1 MGASASTVSLTYKAD
16 IRDLVEKLKSVPGI
30 TEAEARKAAQN
41 LDKSLKAI
49 AKASQQTQAKAKGAS
64 DGLKALGEAGDR
76 AGRDA
81 QKLSGILGA
90 LSPELG
96 ALASG
101 VSDAGDALD
110 VLGSSGGA
118 LLGPV
123 GAVGAAVAA
132 LGLAFVAVQGD
143 IDRARAAT
151 EAIREV
157 YRSTVPTARALEDA
171 QIKLAASVGAITEA
185 EAAQQAASLSAQR
198 AVLDYADAQR
208 EQRKALDESIASS
221 ERYLEVTRGIFAIL
235 PDSARAIADQVNVAR
250 QAADAVFGWSDSIQY
265 SRQQIEALDAALVTE
280 ADNQGQLRAV
290 TEQLTASTHDDT
302 AARERRAEAVK
313 RDLALQRQEV
323 ERQEELT
330 EARAELWAMAE
341 PQLKSET
348 VRVDAIVA
356 SLEAELDRID
366 ELVAATGALEAG
378 EAARYASQVEA
389 EQSLADLRA
398 DLAEE
403 LQARQRRADEEALRA
418 VEQRRDAYREAA
430 SVIAGSLGEI
440 ATALEGAEGASE
452 EQRAAAFRAAKGIA
466 YAQAVI
472 NTAQAVTAALTLPPP
487 LGAVAAVTVGLA
499 GAVQIAK
506 IAKTEPSYHQGGM
519 VYDMAPD
526 EVRGPRMTGGEGVLT
541 ARGVRAVGGPSAVAA
556 ANEGRSASPAAPHG
570 SPGVIAVL
578 TPPGSPTRLLRD
590 AVRSTEGAAMVRSAS
605 RPSVLR
611 ATR

>member
-16 IRDLVEKLKSVPGI
+16 IRDLVAKLKSVPGI

-101 VSDAGDALD
+101 VNDAGDALD

-123 GAVGAAVAA
+123 GAVGVAVAA

-143 IDRARAAT
+143 IDRTAESQRQLA
-151 EAIREV
+151 EIS
-157 YRSTVPTARALEDA
+157 RSTEGIERRLEDA
-171 QIKLAASVGAITEA
+171 YIDQAVALGALTEA
-185 EAAQQAASLSAQR
+185 QGRRAKSA
-198 AVLDYADAQR
+198 ADAQR
-208 EQRKALDESIASS
+208 GVEDFAESQRAEREEIQKTIATS
-221 ERYLEVTRGIFAIL
+221 ERYLEVTRGLFALL
-235 PDSARAIADQVNVAR
+235 PEGTRAFTDQLNVVR
-250 QAADAVFGWSDSIQY
+250 TVSDAAFGWTDSIEAGHKAQ
-265 SRQQIEALDAALVTE
+265 SALDGELLQASEFYGL
-280 ADNQGQLRAV
+280 LRK
-290 TEQLTASTHDDT
+290 TTDDT
-302 AARERRAEAVK
+302 AAATDRHTAAVKSSTEGLERTNDLYAELRQREESRRAALVELAQIAESSQTSEAP
-313 RDLALQRQEV
+313 RLDAILQRREM
-323 ERQEELT
+323 EL
-330 EARAELWAMAE
+330 AR
-341 PQLKSET
+341 
-348 VRVDAIVA
+348 V
-356 SLEAELDRID
+356 D
-366 ELVAATGALEAG
+366 ELVAATGALEQG
-378 EAARYASQVEA
+378 EAARAAIVQETDA
-389 EQSLADLRA
+389 AIQEQRVADLEK
-398 DLAEE
+398 LTG
-403 LQARQRRADEEALRA
+403 LQRRADEEALRA

-452 EQRAAAFRAAKGIA
+452 EQRAAAFRVAKGIA

-487 LGAVAAVTVGLA
+487 LGEIAAVAVGIA
-499 GAVQIAK
+499 GAVEMATIA
-506 IAKTEPSYHQGGM
+506 ATEPSYHQGGM
-519 VYDMAPD
+519 ARDLAPD

-541 ARGVRAVGGPSAVAA
+541 ARGVRSVGGASAVAA
-556 ANEGRSASPAAPHG
+556 ANEGRSAAPAAPQG

-611 ATR
+611 VTR

>member
-1 MGASASTVSLTYKAD
+1 MASASTVSLTYKAD
-16 IRDLVEKLKSVPGI
+16 IRDLVAKLKSVPGI

-49 AKASQQTQAKAKGAS
+49 AKASADTEKKAKEATT
-64 DGLKALGEAGDR
+64 GLKALGEAGDR

-101 VSDAGDALD
+101 VNDAGDALD

-123 GAVGAAVAA
+123 GAVGAAVGA
-132 LGLAFVAVQGD
+132 LALAFVAVQGD
-143 IDRARAAT
+143 IDRTAESQRQLAEISRST
-151 EAIREV
+151 EA
-157 YRSTVPTARALEDA
+157 TARRLEAAYIDQAVAL
-171 QIKLAASVGAITEA
+171 GALTEA
-185 EAAQQAASLSAQR
+185 EGRQQRAQIAAQQAVLDFAGAQR
-198 AVLDYADAQR
+198 GQR
-208 EQRKALDESIASS
+208 TALDETIASS
-221 ERYLEVTRGIFAIL
+221 ERYLAVTRGVFAIL
-235 PDSARAIADQVNVAR
+235 PEGIAQYTDQINLLR
-250 QAADAVFGWSDSIQY
+250 QGADAVFGWSDAIESSKAQQQALTDALVVETEQQRALRDVTLATAAATDQHAAAAQRSMEGLERTNELY
-265 SRQQIEALDAALVTE
+265 AELRQREEARRAALVELAQIAESSQTSE
-280 ADNQGQLRAV
+280 APRLDAI
-290 TEQLTASTHDDT
+290 
-302 AARERRAEAVK
+302 
-313 RDLALQRQEV
+313 LQRREM
-323 ERQEELT
+323 EL
-330 EARAELWAMAE
+330 AR
-341 PQLKSET
+341 
-348 VRVDAIVA
+348 V
-356 SLEAELDRID
+356 D
-366 ELVAATGALEAG
+366 ELVAATGALEQG
-378 EAARYASQVEA
+378 EAARAAIVQETDA
-389 EQSLADLRA
+389 AIQEQRVADLEK
-398 DLAEE
+398 LTG
-403 LQARQRRADEEALRA
+403 LQRRADEEALRA

-452 EQRAAAFRAAKGIA
+452 EQRAAAFRVAKGIA
-466 YAQAVI
+466 LASAVI

-487 LGAVAAVTVGLA
+487 LGQIAAATVGAA
-499 GAVQIAK
+499 GAVQIAT
-506 IAKTEPSYHQGGM
+506 IASTEPSYHQGGM

-541 ARGVRAVGGPSAVAA
+541 ARGVRSVGGPSAVAA
-556 ANEGRSASPAAPHG
+556 ANEGRSASPAAPQG

>member
-1 MGASASTVSLTYKAD
+1 MAASASTVSLTYKAD
-16 IRDLVEKLKSVPGI
+16 IRDLVAKLKSVPGI

-49 AKASQQTQAKAKGAS
+49 AKASADTQKKAKGAS

-101 VSDAGDALD
+101 VNDAGDALD

-143 IDRARAAT
+143 IDRTAESQRQLAEISRST
-151 EAIREV
+151 EA
-157 YRSTVPTARALEDA
+157 TARRLEAAYIDQAVAL
-171 QIKLAASVGAITEA
+171 GALTEA
-185 EAAQQAASLSAQR
+185 EGRQQRAQIAAQQAVLDFAGAQKEQR
-198 AVLDYADAQR
+198 A
-208 EQRKALDESIASS
+208 ALDETIASS
-221 ERYLEVTRGIFAIL
+221 ERYLAVTRGVFAIL
-235 PDSARAIADQVNVAR
+235 PEGIAQYTDQINLLR
-250 QAADAVFGWSDSIQY
+250 QGADAVFGWSDAIESSKAQQQALTDALVVETEQQRALRDVTLATAAATDQHAAAAQRSTEGLERTNDLY
-265 SRQQIEALDAALVTE
+265 AELRQREEARRAALVELAQIAESSQTSE
-280 ADNQGQLRAV
+280 APRLDAI
-290 TEQLTASTHDDT
+290 
-302 AARERRAEAVK
+302 
-313 RDLALQRQEV
+313 LQRREM
-323 ERQEELT
+323 EL
-330 EARAELWAMAE
+330 AR
-341 PQLKSET
+341 
-348 VRVDAIVA
+348 V
-356 SLEAELDRID
+356 D
-366 ELVAATGALEAG
+366 ELVAATGALEKG
-378 EAARYASQVEA
+378 EAARAAIVQETDA
-389 EQSLADLRA
+389 AIQEQRVADLEK
-398 DLAEE
+398 LTG
-403 LQARQRRADEEALRA
+403 LQRRSDEEALRA

-452 EQRAAAFRAAKGIA
+452 EQRATAFRVAKGIA
-466 YAQAVI
+466 LASAVI

-487 LGAVAAVTVGLA
+487 LGQIAAATVGAA
-499 GAVQIAK
+499 GAVQIAT
-506 IAKTEPSYHQGGM
+506 IASTEPSYHQGGM

-541 ARGVRAVGGPSAVAA
+541 ARGVRSVGGPSAVAA
-556 ANEGRSASPAAPHG
+556 ANEGRSASPAAPQG